1 MTRAGRQER
10 EVLRNEWGA
19 GAEQGRSAFGGE
31 TIGERSATVS
41 LSEFYGSIT
50 RSLMSGQPQLY
61 SSPEPAVPPS
71 SGDEPVKSND
81 AGPAHE
87 PGKRTAPVWL
97 QRLSLFVLV
106 LFCVYLGVLVMV
118 LPWWTRIWDRN
129 EFILARPW
137 LAAILRNG
145 AVRGMISG
153 LGLLDIWIGI
163 SEAVHYRDYRG

>member
-1 MTRAGRQER
+1 
-10 EVLRNEWGA
+10 
-19 GAEQGRSAFGGE
+19 
-31 TIGERSATVS
+31 
-41 LSEFYGSIT
+41 
-50 RSLMSGQPQLY
+50 MSGQPQLY
-61 SSPEPAVPPS
+61 STPEPAEEQTPPQS
-71 SGDEPVKSND
+71 TEPARRS
-81 AGPAHE
+81 
-87 PGKRTAPVWL
+87 APVWL

-129 EFILARPW
+129 AFILARPW
-137 LAAILRNG
+137 LAAVLHNG

>member
-1 MTRAGRQER
+1 
-10 EVLRNEWGA
+10 
-19 GAEQGRSAFGGE
+19 
-31 TIGERSATVS
+31 
-41 LSEFYGSIT
+41 
-50 RSLMSGQPQLY
+50 MSGQPQLY
-61 SSPEPAVPPS
+61 PAPEPAEEQTQVLGAAS
-71 SGDEPVKSND
+71 I
-81 AGPAHE
+81 
-87 PGKRTAPVWL
+87 KRTAPIWL

-106 LFCVYLGVLVMV
+106 LFCVYLGVLVMA

-137 LAAILRNG
+137 LAAVLHNG

>member
-1 MTRAGRQER
+1 MPGSAAGKFLEAGRFT
-10 EVLRNEWGA
+10 W
-19 GAEQGRSAFGGE
+19 
-31 TIGERSATVS
+31 
-41 LSEFYGSIT
+41 
-50 RSLMSGQPQLY
+50 SLMSGQPQLFQPTEPTVEPRPVNE
-61 SSPEPAVPPS
+61 SEPA
-71 SGDEPVKSND
+71 
-81 AGPAHE
+81 
-87 PGKRTAPVWL
+87 KRTAPVWL

-129 EFILARPW
+129 AFILARPW
-137 LAAILRNG
+137 LAAVLHNG

>member
-1 MTRAGRQER
+1 
-10 EVLRNEWGA
+10 
-19 GAEQGRSAFGGE
+19 
-31 TIGERSATVS
+31 
-41 LSEFYGSIT
+41 
-50 RSLMSGQPQLY
+50 MSGQPQLY
-61 SSPEPAVPPS
+61 STPEPNVERAPS
-71 SGDEPVKSND
+71 SDND
-81 AGPAHE
+81 GT
-87 PGKRTAPVWL
+87 KRTAPVWL

-118 LPWWTRIWDRN
+118 LPWWTRIWDHN

-137 LAAILRNG
+137 LAAVLHNG

>member
-1 MTRAGRQER
+1 
-10 EVLRNEWGA
+10 
-19 GAEQGRSAFGGE
+19 
-31 TIGERSATVS
+31 
-41 LSEFYGSIT
+41 
-50 RSLMSGQPQLY
+50 MSGQPQLDL
-61 SSPEPAVPPS
+61 SPEPATEQAS
-71 SGDEPVKSND
+71 ESGVAPI
-81 AGPAHE
+81 
-87 PGKRTAPVWL
+87 RRLAPVWL

-137 LAAILRNG
+137 LAAVLHNG

>member
-1 MTRAGRQER
+1 
-10 EVLRNEWGA
+10 
-19 GAEQGRSAFGGE
+19 
-31 TIGERSATVS
+31 
-41 LSEFYGSIT
+41 
-50 RSLMSGQPQLY
+50 MSGQPQLFPN
-61 SSPEPAVPPS
+61 PEPTVEEPPVS
-71 SGDEPVKSND
+71 QGEP
-81 AGPAHE
+81 A
-87 PGKRTAPVWL
+87 KRSAPVWL

-137 LAAILRNG
+137 LATLLHNG